1 MHLDALDFKMFFIDN
16 LNTNRSSVGFIKGE
30 KMNSKSLS
38 SWMLIASPILF
49 FVVFI
54 IGWDVVIGSSETAS
68 EELAN
73 IMTQQTTVAI
83 FAVLGTAIFISMA
96 AGPALLA
103 WSKVD
108 GSTLEGNLAFIAT
121 MIFGAMSTIALLS
134 MGMGFPVIAGDTE
147 SMLEAEW
154 IWSVSD
160 SMFAGLFLA
169 WTFGNVLLGAS
180 LWIENKINKIASGIL
195 LLAGIL
201 MLIMHLLIGEVPEDV
216 GFIPFIFALV
226 ATVIV
231 GVFNLRSES

>member
-16 LNTNRSSVGFIKGE
+16 LNTNRSSVGFIKRE

>member
-1 MHLDALDFKMFFIDN
+1 MFFIDN

-30 KMNSKSLS
+30 KMNPKSLS

-83 FAVLGTAIFISMA
+83 FAVLGTAIMISMA

-103 WSKVD
+103 WSKVN

-121 MIFGAMSTIALLS
+121 MLFGAMSTIALLS
-134 MGMGFPVIAGDTE
+134 MGMGFPVIGGDTE

-201 MLIMHLLIGEVPEDV
+201 MLIMHLLIGVAPEDV

-231 GVFNLRSES
+231 GVFNLRSEA